1 MILVNVQQ
9 ILQSLKKHVT
19 FAMIVYIVKFVQ
31 LKTFVKHVMIL
42 LKLIMEL
49 VLVLPLQLFSIV
61 LVLLVIF
68 PIVKFVNKQTF
79 VPHVKINLLN
89 LIMFVYLAILIL
101 VLLVAVKIIVPN
113 VKQDYKLIPKEIFVL
128 HVLIITV
135 KNAHLIIYV
144 QHVLKAFNLI
154 QIILNAL
161 IVLMYL
167 DVNIVQLIMF
177 VNNASKDSIYLV
189 DNVPS
194 AVILVKLVIV
204 MELVLHVKVHSH

>member
-19 FAMIVYIVKFVQ
+19 FVMIVYIVKFVQ

-128 HVLIITV
+128 HVLIITA

>member
-177 VNNASKDSIYLV
+177 VNNVSKDSIYLV

>member
-19 FAMIVYIVKFVQ
+19 FVMIVYIVKFVQ

-61 LVLLVIF
+61 LVLPVIF

-128 HVLIITV
+128 HVLIITA